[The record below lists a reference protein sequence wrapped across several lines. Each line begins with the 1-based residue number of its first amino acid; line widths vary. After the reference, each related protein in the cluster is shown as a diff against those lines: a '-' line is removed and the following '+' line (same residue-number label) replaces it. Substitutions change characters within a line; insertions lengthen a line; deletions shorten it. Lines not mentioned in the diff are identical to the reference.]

1 MSEKWFRLPFG
12 DILAD
17 SKDGEWGIG
26 GAAVSHTACWMI
38 RGTDFAGL
46 NDPATEL
53 PLRWIPD
60 HLVNRKRL
68 QPGDVI
74 FEMAGGTATQTTG
87 RSALVRRGFFE
98 SHAEHP
104 VLCASFCRHLRVK
117 PEFNS
122 SFVYYLLQAL
132 YRAGYMGVFNIQHTG
147 VSRFQYTAFK
157 KKTVLMIP
165 KEPEQDKIAAIL
177 SAYDELIETNRRR
190 IGLLEKLAEEIYR
203 EWFVRFRFPGHE
215 QVKIVKGV
223 PEGWTLEKL
232 EHAFAYTGGGT
243 PSKEVSRYWDG
254 GEINWFTPTDITGAQ
269 GMFLAR
275 SASRCTEEGFSSSS
289 AKMFPAYSVMLTSR
303 ATIGAVGINTT
314 PACTNQGFITC
325 IPNNRYPLPY
335 LYHWLKLAKPH
346 FESLSVGATFAEL
359 TKGTFKRIEILTPP
373 EAIVT
378 AFNDL
383 ESPLFE
389 QIETLLSANQYLT
402 RTRDLLLPRLISGKL
417 SVADLD
423 IQFPPGMADEPAAPE
438 RPTSRPPAKAGKKAR
453 E

>member
-1 MSEKWFRLPFG
+1 MNSWLETPFES
-12 DILAD
+12 LLVD
-17 SKDGEWGIG
+17 SKDGEWGEAS
-26 GAAVSHTACWMI
+26 AAVGLREALII
-38 RGTDFAGL
+38 RGTDFADL
-46 NDPATEL
+46 NDPGTEL
-53 PLRWIPD
+53 PRRWIKD
-60 HLVNRKRL
+60 HIAERKQL
-68 QPGDVI
+68 KPGDLI
-74 FEMAGGTATQTTG
+74 LETAGGTSTQSTG
-87 RSALVRRGFFE
+87 RSVLLTKSFFD
-98 SHAEHP
+98 SHPDLP
-104 VLCASFCRHLRVK
+104 VLCASFSRHLRLDTVNYS
-117 PEFNS
+117 PQFIA
-122 SFVYYLLQAL
+122 YLLKAL
-132 YRAGYMGVFNIQHTG
+132 YQAGYMGVFNIQHTG
-147 VSRFQYTAFK
+147 VSRFQYTSFK
-157 KKTVLMIP
+157 NHTKLRIP
-165 KEPEQDKIAAIL
+165 GLAAQRKIAAIL

-190 IGLLEKLAEEIYR
+190 IALLEKLAEEIYR
-203 EWFVRFRFPGHE
+203 EWFVRFRFPGHA

-223 PEGWTLEKL
+223 PEGWTLAKL
-232 EHAFAYTGGGT
+232 EHAFTYTGGGT
-243 PSKEVSRYWDG
+243 PSKEVSRYWEG
-254 GEINWFTPTDITGAQ
+254 GEINWFTPTDITGAA
-269 GMFLAR
+269 GMFLSR
-275 SASRCTEEGFSSSS
+275 SATQCTDEGFSNSS

-417 SVADLD
+417 AVADLD
-423 IQFPPGMADEPAAPE
+423 IQFPPGMAD
-438 RPTSRPPAKAGKKAR
+438 
-453 E
+453 